1 MSSSAHFL
9 TALVAG
15 PASAYQI
22 RIERSGEV
30 LARFLDGAFD
40 SASRNK
46 GLLGRTGMATDQAM
60 VIAPCTAVH
69 TFWMKFTI
77 DLVYA
82 ARDGRVL
89 KIRRRV
95 APWRMSAAIGGFAVI
110 ELAAGRAD
118 LVSLQKGDRLVV
130 EKV

>member
-22 RIERSGEV
+22 RIDGSEQL
-30 LARFLDGAFD
+30 LARFLEGAFD

-46 GLLGRTGMATDQAM
+46 GLLGRVGMATDQAL

-95 APWRMSAAIGGFAVI
+95 GPWRLSAAIGAFAVV

-118 LVSLQKGDRLVV
+118 LTGLKKGDRLVV

>member
-1 MSSSAHFL
+1 MSGSAHFL
-9 TALVAG
+9 TALVDG
-15 PASAYQI
+15 PVSAYQI

-30 LARFLDGAFD
+30 LARFLDRAFD

-46 GLLGRTGMATDQAM
+46 GLLGRTGMATDQAL

-82 ARDGRVL
+82 SRDGRVL

-95 APWRMSAAIGGFAVI
+95 APWRMSAAFGAFTVI

-118 LVSLQKGDRLVV
+118 LTGLKKGDRLRV
-130 EKV
+130 ERV

>member
-1 MSSSAHFL
+1 MSRPAHFL
-9 TALVAG
+9 TTLVAG

-22 RIERSGEV
+22 QIESSGQI
-30 LARFLDGAFD
+30 LARFLDCAFD
-40 SASRNK
+40 SATRNK
-46 GLLGRTGMATDQAM
+46 GLLGRVGMATDQAM

-82 ARDGRVL
+82 SRDGRVL

-95 APWRMSAAIGGFAVI
+95 RPWRVSAAFGAFAVI
-110 ELAAGRAD
+110 ELAAGRAN
-118 LVSLQKGDRLVV
+118 LTGLRKGDRLVV
-130 EKV
+130 ARV

>member
-9 TALVAG
+9 TALVDG

-22 RIERSGEV
+22 RIDGSGEV

-46 GLLGRTGMATDQAM
+46 GLLGRTGMATDQAL

-69 TFWMKFTI
+69 TFWMKFRI

-95 APWRMSAAIGGFAVI
+95 GPWRMSAAFGAFAVI
-110 ELAAGRAD
+110 ELAAGRAE
-118 LVSLQKGDRLVV
+118 LVGLKKGDRLVIAPV
-130 EKV
+130 